1 MEIGDDFLPELDF
14 DFDEQD
20 DTKPVIT
27 NNQDESEEEIEEEE
41 IEDDNL
47 EDDSEDEPSDNID
60 SDENAVAAYNYYK
73 DNNFITIDHE
83 FDGTFDSLKEALDKQ
98 AQVALVS
105 AIDNFPSF
113 LKPIIEYA
121 TLKDDITPDEVAD
134 FLMQYQPPAFTE
146 DDLRNDTDLAENYLT
161 NSLKQEGLEPDEIE
175 DRLDYLKDRGQLA
188 KEAIR
193 QFKKDESTRE
203 LEMNAQIEQLKQQEQ
218 IEEQQQQ
225 AFVQNFGQVLNDTNW
240 RNDHKQVIAHEFT
253 SGNFKTRMEHIFEN
267 PKALVKLVDF
277 LANYD
282 GEDINLD
289 KYKKS
294 AFSPSV
300 KGVKDTVEK
309 YWSSSSLANNKS
321 ARGGNPKV
329 DLSELELI

>member
-14 DFDEQD
+14 DFEEQED
-20 DTKPVIT
+20 DTVIDDKPI
-27 NNQDESEEEIEEEE
+27 NDEIPEED
-41 IEDDNL
+41 EDANPD
-47 EDDSEDEPSDNID
+47 DDSEDELSDNVD
-60 SDENAVAAYNYYK
+60 TDDNAVAAFNYYK
-73 DNNFITIDHE
+73 DNNFLTIDHE

-98 AQVALVS
+98 AQVSLVG
-105 AIDNFPSF
+105 AIQNFPSF
-113 LKPIIEYA
+113 LQPIIEYA
-121 TLKDDITPDEVAD
+121 TLKDDITPEEVAN
-134 FLMQYQPPAFTE
+134 FLMQYQPPSFTE
-146 DDLRNDTDLAENYLT
+146 QDLQNDNDLAENYLT
-161 NSLKQEGLEPDEIE
+161 NSLKAEGLEDDEIE
-175 DRLDYLKDRGQLA
+175 DRIDYLKDRNQLA
-188 KEAIR
+188 KESIR
-193 QFKKDESTRE
+193 QFRKDEQVRE
-203 LEMNAQIEQLKQQEQ
+203 QEMNSQLEYVRQQEQ
-218 IEEQQQQ
+218 VEQQQQ
-225 AFVQNFGQVLNDTNW
+225 EVFVQNFGQVLNDTNW
-240 RNDHKQVIAHEFT
+240 RTDHKQVIAHEFT
-253 SGNFKTRMEHIFEN
+253 SGNFKTRMEHVFEN

>member
-14 DFDEQD
+14 DFEEQED
-20 DTKPVIT
+20 DTVIDDKVV
-27 NNQDESEEEIEEEE
+27 NDEIPEEEE
-41 IEDDNL
+41 DANPD
-47 EDDSEDEPSDNID
+47 DDSEDELSDNVD
-60 SDENAVAAYNYYK
+60 TDDNAVAAFNYYK
-73 DNNFITIDHE
+73 DNNFLTIDHE
-83 FDGTFDSLKEALDKQ
+83 FNGTFDSLKEALDKQ
-98 AQVALVS
+98 AQVSLVG
-105 AIDNFPSF
+105 AIQNFPSF
-113 LKPIIEYA
+113 LQPIIEYA
-121 TLKDDITPDEVAD
+121 TLKDDITPEEVAN
-134 FLMQYQPPAFTE
+134 FLMQYQPPSFTE
-146 DDLRNDTDLAENYLT
+146 QDLQNDNDLAENYLT
-161 NSLKQEGLEPDEIE
+161 NSLKAEGLDDDEIE
-175 DRLDYLKDRGQLA
+175 DRIDYLKDRNQLA
-188 KEAIR
+188 KESIR
-193 QFKKDESTRE
+193 QFRKDEQVRE
-203 LEMNAQIEQLKQQEQ
+203 QEMNSQLEYVRQQEQ
-218 IEEQQQQ
+218 VEQQQQ
-225 AFVQNFGQVLNDTNW
+225 EVFVQNFGQVLNDTNW
-240 RNDHKQVIAHEFT
+240 RTDHKQVIAHEFT
-253 SGNFKTRMEHIFEN
+253 SGNFKTRMEHVFEN

>member
-14 DFDEQD
+14 DFIEQEEDEVVD
-20 DTKPVIT
+20 DKPI
-27 NNQDESEEEIEEEE
+27 NDEIPEEEE
-41 IEDDNL
+41 DANPD
-47 EDDSEDEPSDNID
+47 DDSEDELSDNVD
-60 SDENAVAAYNYYK
+60 TDDNAVAAFNYYK
-73 DNNFITIDHE
+73 DNNFLTIDHE

-98 AQVALVS
+98 AQVSLVN
-105 AIDNFPSF
+105 AIQNFPSF
-113 LKPIIEYA
+113 LQPIIEYA
-121 TLKDDITPDEVAD
+121 TLKDDITPEEVAN
-134 FLMQYQPPAFTE
+134 FLMQYQPPSFTE
-146 DDLRNDTDLAENYLT
+146 QDLQNDNDLAENYLT
-161 NSLKQEGLEPDEIE
+161 NSLKAEGLEDDEIE
-175 DRLDYLKDRGQLA
+175 DRIDYLKDRNQLA
-188 KEAIR
+188 KESIR
-193 QFKKDESTRE
+193 QFKKDEQVRQQ
-203 LEMNAQIEQLKQQEQ
+203 EMNSQLEQVRQQEQ
-218 IEEQQQQ
+218 VEQQQQ
-225 AFVQNFGQVLNDTNW
+225 EVFVQNFGQVLNDTNW
-240 RNDHKQVIAHEFT
+240 RTDHKQVIAHEFT
-253 SGNFKTRMEHIFEN
+253 SGNFKTRMEHVFEN

>member
-14 DFDEQD
+14 DFEEQEDEVID
-20 DTKPVIT
+20 DKVVNDDIP
-27 NNQDESEEEIEEEE
+27 EE
-41 IEDDNL
+41 EDDNL
-47 EDDSEDEPSDNID
+47 DDDSEDESSDNVD
-60 SDENAVAAYNYYK
+60 TDKNAVAAFNYYK

-98 AQVALVS
+98 AQVSLVS
-105 AIDNFPSF
+105 AIQNFPPF
-113 LKPIIEYA
+113 LQPIIEYA
-121 TLKDDITPDEVAD
+121 TLKDDVTPEEVAN
-134 FLMQYQPPAFTE
+134 FLMQYQPPSFTE
-146 DDLRNDTDLAENYLT
+146 QDLQNDNDLAENYLT
-161 NSLKQEGLEPDEIE
+161 NSLKAEGLDDEEIE
-175 DRLDYLKDRGQLA
+175 DRIDYLKDRNQLA
-188 KEAIR
+188 KESIR
-193 QFKKDESTRE
+193 QFRKDEQVRQQ
-203 LEMNAQIEQLKQQEQ
+203 EMNSQLEYIRQQEQ
-218 IEEQQQQ
+218 IEQQQQ
-225 AFVQNFGQVLNDTNW
+225 EVFVQNFGQVLNSTNW
-240 RNDHKQVIAHEFT
+240 RDDHKQVIAHEFT
-253 SGNFKTRMEHIFEN
+253 SGNFKTRMEHVFEN

-289 KYKKS
+289 RYKKS

-321 ARGGNPKV
+321 SRGGNPKV

>member
-14 DFDEQD
+14 DFIEQ
-20 DTKPVIT
+20 
-27 NNQDESEEEIEEEE
+27 EEEDEVVDDKVVNDEIPEE
-41 IEDDNL
+41 EDDNL
-47 EDDSEDEPSDNID
+47 DDDSEDESSDNVD
-60 SDENAVAAYNYYK
+60 TDDNAVAAFNYYK
-73 DNNFITIDHE
+73 DNNFLTIDHE

-98 AQVALVS
+98 AQVSLVS
-105 AIDNFPSF
+105 AIQNFPPF
-113 LKPIIEYA
+113 LQPIIEYA
-121 TLKDDITPDEVAD
+121 TLKDDVTPEEVAN
-134 FLMQYQPPAFTE
+134 FLMQYQPPSFTE
-146 DDLRNDTDLAENYLT
+146 QDLQNDNDLAENYLT
-161 NSLKQEGLEPDEIE
+161 NSLKAEGLDDEEIE
-175 DRLDYLKDRGQLA
+175 DRIDYLKDRNQLA
-188 KEAIR
+188 KESIR
-193 QFKKDESTRE
+193 QFRKDEQVRQQ
-203 LEMNAQIEQLKQQEQ
+203 EMNGQLEQVRQQEQ
-218 IEEQQQQ
+218 VEQQQQ
-225 AFVQNFGQVLNDTNW
+225 EVFVQNFGQVLNSTNW
-240 RNDHKQVIAHEFT
+240 RDDHKQVIAHEFT
-253 SGNFKTRMEHIFEN
+253 SGNFKTRMEHLFEN

-321 ARGGNPKV
+321 SKGGNPKV

>member
-14 DFDEQD
+14 DFEEQED
-20 DTKPVIT
+20 DTVIDDKVV
-27 NNQDESEEEIEEEE
+27 NDEIPEE
-41 IEDDNL
+41 EDDNL
-47 EDDSEDEPSDNID
+47 EDDSEDELSDNVD
-60 SDENAVAAYNYYK
+60 TDDNAVAAFNYYK

-98 AQVALVS
+98 AQVSLVS
-105 AIDNFPSF
+105 AIQNFPPF
-113 LKPIIEYA
+113 LQPIIEYA
-121 TLKDDITPDEVAD
+121 TLKDDVTPEEVAN
-134 FLMQYQPPAFTE
+134 FLMQYQPPSFTE
-146 DDLRNDTDLAENYLT
+146 QDLQNDNDLAENYLT
-161 NSLKQEGLEPDEIE
+161 NSLKAEGLDDEEIE
-175 DRLDYLKDRGQLA
+175 DRIDYLKDRNQLA
-188 KEAIR
+188 KESIR
-193 QFKKDESTRE
+193 QFKKDEQTRQQ
-203 LEMNAQIEQLKQQEQ
+203 EMNSQLEQVRQQEQ
-218 IEEQQQQ
+218 IELQQQE

-253 SGNFKTRMEHIFEN
+253 SGNFKTRMEHVFEN

-309 YWSSSSLANNKS
+309 YWSSSSLANSKS
-321 ARGGNPKV
+321 SRGGNPKV

>member
-14 DFDEQD
+14 DFEEQEDKVIDDKVVNDEI
-20 DTKPVIT
+20 P
-27 NNQDESEEEIEEEE
+27 EE
-41 IEDDNL
+41 EDDNL
-47 EDDSEDEPSDNID
+47 EDDSEDEPLDNVD
-60 SDENAVAAYNYYK
+60 TDDNAVAAFNYYK

-98 AQVALVS
+98 AQVSLVG
-105 AIDNFPSF
+105 AIQNFPSF
-113 LKPIIEYA
+113 LQPIIEYA
-121 TLKDDITPDEVAD
+121 TLKDDITPEEVAN
-134 FLMQYQPPAFTE
+134 FLMQYQPPSFTE
-146 DDLRNDTDLAENYLT
+146 QDLQNDNDLAENYLT
-161 NSLKQEGLEPDEIE
+161 NSLKAEGLDDDEIE
-175 DRLDYLKDRGQLA
+175 DRIDYLKDRNQLA
-188 KEAIR
+188 KESIR
-193 QFKKDESTRE
+193 QFRKDEQVRE
-203 LEMNAQIEQLKQQEQ
+203 QEMNSQLEYVRQQEQ
-218 IEEQQQQ
+218 VEQQQQ
-225 AFVQNFGQVLNDTNW
+225 EVFVQNFGQVLNDTNW
-240 RNDHKQVIAHEFT
+240 RTDHKQVIAHEFT
-253 SGNFKTRMEHIFEN
+253 SGNFKTRMEHVFEN

-309 YWSSSSLANNKS
+309 YWSSSSLANSKS
-321 ARGGNPKV
+321 SRGGNPKV

>member
-14 DFDEQD
+14 DFEEQ
-20 DTKPVIT
+20 
-27 NNQDESEEEIEEEE
+27 EEEKDEVVDDKVVNDEIPEE
-41 IEDDNL
+41 EDDNL
-47 EDDSEDEPSDNID
+47 DDDSEDESSDNVD
-60 SDENAVAAYNYYK
+60 TDDNAVAAFNYYK
-73 DNNFITIDHE
+73 DNNFLTIDHE

-98 AQVALVS
+98 AQVSLVS
-105 AIDNFPSF
+105 AIQNFPPF
-113 LKPIIEYA
+113 LQPIIEYA
-121 TLKDDITPDEVAD
+121 TLKDDVTPEEVAN
-134 FLMQYQPPAFTE
+134 FLMQYQPPSFTE
-146 DDLRNDTDLAENYLT
+146 QDLQNDNDLAENYLT
-161 NSLKQEGLEPDEIE
+161 NSLKAEGLDDEEIE
-175 DRLDYLKDRGQLA
+175 DRIDYLKDRNQLA
-188 KEAIR
+188 KESIR
-193 QFKKDESTRE
+193 QFRKDEQVRQQE
-203 LEMNAQIEQLKQQEQ
+203 MDGQLEYIRQQEQ
-218 IEEQQQQ
+218 VEQQQQ
-225 AFVQNFGQVLNDTNW
+225 EVFVQNFGQVLNNTNW
-240 RNDHKQVIAHEFT
+240 RDDHKQVIAHEFT
-253 SGNFKTRMEHIFEN
+253 SGNFKTRMEHLFEN

-321 ARGGNPKV
+321 SKGGNPKV

>member
-14 DFDEQD
+14 DFEEQED
-20 DTKPVIT
+20 DTVIDDKVV
-27 NNQDESEEEIEEEE
+27 NDEIPEEED
-41 IEDDNL
+41 EDASPD
-47 EDDSEDEPSDNID
+47 DDSEDELSDNVD
-60 SDENAVAAYNYYK
+60 TDDNAVAAFNYYK

-98 AQVALVS
+98 AQVSLVG
-105 AIDNFPSF
+105 AIQNFPSF
-113 LKPIIEYA
+113 LQPIIEYA
-121 TLKDDITPDEVAD
+121 TLKDDITPEEVAN
-134 FLMQYQPPAFTE
+134 FLMQYQPPSFTE
-146 DDLRNDTDLAENYLT
+146 QDLQNDNDLAENYLT
-161 NSLKQEGLEPDEIE
+161 NSLKAEGLDDDEIE
-175 DRLDYLKDRGQLA
+175 DRIDYLKDRNQLA
-188 KEAIR
+188 KESIR
-193 QFKKDESTRE
+193 QFRKDEQVRE
-203 LEMNAQIEQLKQQEQ
+203 QEMNSQLEYVRQQEQ
-218 IEEQQQQ
+218 VEQQQQ
-225 AFVQNFGQVLNDTNW
+225 EVFVQNFGQVLNDTNW

-253 SGNFKTRMEHIFEN
+253 SGNFKTRMEHVFEN

-289 KYKKS
+289 RYKKS

>member
-14 DFDEQD
+14 DFIEQ
-20 DTKPVIT
+20 
-27 NNQDESEEEIEEEE
+27 EEEDEVVDDKVVNDDIPEED
-41 IEDDNL
+41 EDASPD
-47 EDDSEDEPSDNID
+47 DDSEDELSDNVD
-60 SDENAVAAYNYYK
+60 TDDNAVAAFNYYK
-73 DNNFITIDHE
+73 DNNFLTIDHE

-98 AQVALVS
+98 AQVSLVS
-105 AIDNFPSF
+105 AIQNFPPF
-113 LKPIIEYA
+113 LQPIIEYA
-121 TLKDDITPDEVAD
+121 TLKDDVTPEEVAN
-134 FLMQYQPPAFTE
+134 FLMQYQPPSFTE
-146 DDLRNDTDLAENYLT
+146 QDLQNDNDLAENYLT
-161 NSLKQEGLEPDEIE
+161 NSLKAEGLDDEEIE
-175 DRLDYLKDRGQLA
+175 DRIDYLKDRNQLA
-188 KEAIR
+188 KESIR
-193 QFKKDESTRE
+193 QFRKDEQARQQ
-203 LEMNAQIEQLKQQEQ
+203 EMNGQLEYIRQQEQ
-218 IEEQQQQ
+218 VEQQQQ
-225 AFVQNFGQVLNDTNW
+225 EVFVQNFGQVLNSTNW
-240 RNDHKQVIAHEFT
+240 RDDHKQVIAHEFT
-253 SGNFKTRMEHIFEN
+253 SGNFKTRMEHLFEN

-321 ARGGNPKV
+321 SKGGNPKV

>member
-14 DFDEQD
+14 DFEEQED
-20 DTKPVIT
+20 DTVIDDKPI
-27 NNQDESEEEIEEEE
+27 NDEIPEEEE
-41 IEDDNL
+41 DANPD
-47 EDDSEDEPSDNID
+47 DDSEDELSDNVD
-60 SDENAVAAYNYYK
+60 TDDNAVAAFNYYK
-73 DNNFITIDHE
+73 DNNFLTIDHE

-98 AQVALVS
+98 AQVSLVG
-105 AIDNFPSF
+105 AIQNFPSF
-113 LKPIIEYA
+113 LQPIIEYA
-121 TLKDDITPDEVAD
+121 TLKDDITPEEVAN
-134 FLMQYQPPAFTE
+134 FLMQYQPPSFTE
-146 DDLRNDTDLAENYLT
+146 QDLQNDNDLAENYLT
-161 NSLKQEGLEPDEIE
+161 NSLKAEGLDDDEIE
-175 DRLDYLKDRGQLA
+175 DRIDYLKDRNQLA
-188 KEAIR
+188 KESIR
-193 QFKKDESTRE
+193 QFRKDEQVRE
-203 LEMNAQIEQLKQQEQ
+203 QEMNSQLEQVRQQEQ
-218 IEEQQQQ
+218 VEQQQQ
-225 AFVQNFGQVLNDTNW
+225 EIFVQNFGQVLNDTNW
-240 RNDHKQVIAHEFT
+240 RTDHKQVIAHEFT
-253 SGNFKTRMEHIFEN
+253 SGNFKTRMEHVFEN

>member
-14 DFDEQD
+14 DFIEQ
-20 DTKPVIT
+20 
-27 NNQDESEEEIEEEE
+27 EEEDDKVVDDKVVNDDIPEED
-41 IEDDNL
+41 EDDSPD
-47 EDDSEDEPSDNID
+47 DDSEDESSDNVD
-60 SDENAVAAYNYYK
+60 TDDNAVAAFNYYK
-73 DNNFITIDHE
+73 DNNFLTIDHE

-98 AQVALVS
+98 AQVSLVS
-105 AIDNFPSF
+105 AIQNFPPF
-113 LKPIIEYA
+113 LQPIIEYA
-121 TLKDDITPDEVAD
+121 TLKDDVTPEEVAN
-134 FLMQYQPPAFTE
+134 FLMQYQPPSFTE
-146 DDLRNDTDLAENYLT
+146 QDLQNDNDLAENYLT
-161 NSLKQEGLEPDEIE
+161 NSLKAEGLDDEEIE
-175 DRLDYLKDRGQLA
+175 DRIDYLKDRNQLA
-188 KEAIR
+188 KESIR
-193 QFKKDESTRE
+193 QFRKDEQVRQQ
-203 LEMNAQIEQLKQQEQ
+203 EMNGQLEQVRQQEQ
-218 IEEQQQQ
+218 VEQQQQ
-225 AFVQNFGQVLNDTNW
+225 EVFVQNFGQVLNNTNW
-240 RNDHKQVIAHEFT
+240 RDDHKQVIAHEFT
-253 SGNFKTRMEHIFEN
+253 SGNFKTRMEHLFEN

-321 ARGGNPKV
+321 SKGGNPKV

>member
-14 DFDEQD
+14 DFIEQEEDEVVD
-20 DTKPVIT
+20 DKPI
-27 NNQDESEEEIEEEE
+27 NDEIPEEEE
-41 IEDDNL
+41 DANPD
-47 EDDSEDEPSDNID
+47 DDSEDELSDNVD
-60 SDENAVAAYNYYK
+60 TDDNAVAAFNYYK

-98 AQVALVS
+98 AQVSLVS
-105 AIDNFPSF
+105 AIQNFPSF
-113 LKPIIEYA
+113 LQPIIEYA
-121 TLKDDITPDEVAD
+121 TLKDDITPEEVAN
-134 FLMQYQPPAFTE
+134 FLMQYQPPSFTE
-146 DDLRNDTDLAENYLT
+146 QDLQNDNDLAENYLT
-161 NSLKQEGLEPDEIE
+161 NSLKAEGLEDDEIE
-175 DRLDYLKDRGQLA
+175 DRIDYLKDRNQLA
-188 KEAIR
+188 KESIR
-193 QFKKDESTRE
+193 QFRKDEQVRQQ
-203 LEMNAQIEQLKQQEQ
+203 EMNSQLEQVRQQEQ
-218 IEEQQQQ
+218 VEQQQQ
-225 AFVQNFGQVLNDTNW
+225 EVFVQNFGQVLNDTNW

-253 SGNFKTRMEHIFEN
+253 SGNFKTRMEHVFEN

-309 YWSSSSLANNKS
+309 YWSSSSLANSKS
-321 ARGGNPKV
+321 SRGGNPKV

>member
-14 DFDEQD
+14 DFIEQEDEVVD
-20 DTKPVIT
+20 KPI
-27 NNQDESEEEIEEEE
+27 NDEIPEE
-41 IEDDNL
+41 EDDNL
-47 EDDSEDEPSDNID
+47 EDDSEDEPLDNVD
-60 SDENAVAAYNYYK
+60 TDDNAVAAFNYYK
-73 DNNFITIDHE
+73 DNNFLTIDHE

-98 AQVALVS
+98 AQVSLVS
-105 AIDNFPSF
+105 AIQNFPSF
-113 LKPIIEYA
+113 LQPIIEYA
-121 TLKDDITPDEVAD
+121 TLKDDITPEEVAN
-134 FLMQYQPPAFTE
+134 FLMQYQPPSFTE
-146 DDLRNDTDLAENYLT
+146 QDLQNDNDLAENYLT
-161 NSLKQEGLEPDEIE
+161 NSLKAEGLEDDEIE
-175 DRLDYLKDRGQLA
+175 DRIDYLKDRNQLA
-188 KEAIR
+188 KESIR
-193 QFKKDESTRE
+193 QFRKDEQVRE
-203 LEMNAQIEQLKQQEQ
+203 QEMNSQLEYVRQQEQ
-218 IEEQQQQ
+218 VEQQQQ
-225 AFVQNFGQVLNDTNW
+225 EVFVQNFGQVLNDTNW

-253 SGNFKTRMEHIFEN
+253 SGNFKTRMEHVFEN

>member
-14 DFDEQD
+14 DFEEQED
-20 DTKPVIT
+20 DTVIDDKVV
-27 NNQDESEEEIEEEE
+27 NDEIPEE
-41 IEDDNL
+41 EDDNL
-47 EDDSEDEPSDNID
+47 EDDSEDELSDNVD
-60 SDENAVAAYNYYK
+60 TDDNAVAAFNYYK

-98 AQVALVS
+98 AQVSLVG
-105 AIDNFPSF
+105 AIQNFPSF
-113 LKPIIEYA
+113 LQPIIEYA
-121 TLKDDITPDEVAD
+121 TLKDDITPEEVAN
-134 FLMQYQPPAFTE
+134 FLMQYQPPSFTE
-146 DDLRNDTDLAENYLT
+146 QDLQNDNDLAENYLT
-161 NSLKQEGLEPDEIE
+161 NSLKAEGLDDEEIE
-175 DRLDYLKDRGQLA
+175 DRIDYLKDRNQLA
-188 KEAIR
+188 KESIR
-193 QFKKDESTRE
+193 QFRKDEQVRE
-203 LEMNAQIEQLKQQEQ
+203 QEMNSQLEQVRQQEQ
-218 IEEQQQQ
+218 IEQQQQ
-225 AFVQNFGQVLNDTNW
+225 EVFVQNFGQVLNDTNW

-253 SGNFKTRMEHIFEN
+253 SGNFKTRMEHVFEN

-289 KYKKS
+289 RYKKS

-309 YWSSSSLANNKS
+309 YWSSSSLANSKS
-321 ARGGNPKV
+321 SRGGNPKV

>member
-14 DFDEQD
+14 DFEEQED
-20 DTKPVIT
+20 DTVIDDKVV
-27 NNQDESEEEIEEEE
+27 NDEIPEEEE
-41 IEDDNL
+41 DANPD
-47 EDDSEDEPSDNID
+47 DDSEDELSDNVD
-60 SDENAVAAYNYYK
+60 TDDNAVAAFNYYK
-73 DNNFITIDHE
+73 DNNFLTIDHE

-98 AQVALVS
+98 AQVSLVG
-105 AIDNFPSF
+105 AIQNFPSF
-113 LKPIIEYA
+113 LQPIIEYA
-121 TLKDDITPDEVAD
+121 TLKDDITPEEVAN
-134 FLMQYQPPAFTE
+134 FLMQYQPPSFTE
-146 DDLRNDTDLAENYLT
+146 QDLQNDNDLAENYLT
-161 NSLKQEGLEPDEIE
+161 NSLKAEGLDDDEIE
-175 DRLDYLKDRGQLA
+175 DRIDYLKDRNQLA
-188 KEAIR
+188 KESIR
-193 QFKKDESTRE
+193 QFRKDEQTRQQ
-203 LEMNAQIEQLKQQEQ
+203 EMNSQLEQVRQQEQ
-218 IEEQQQQ
+218 IELQQQEV
-225 AFVQNFGQVLNDTNW
+225 FVQNFGQVLNDTNW

-253 SGNFKTRMEHIFEN
+253 SGNFKTRMEHVFEN

>member
-14 DFDEQD
+14 DFEEQED
-20 DTKPVIT
+20 DTVIDDKVV
-27 NNQDESEEEIEEEE
+27 NDEIPED
-41 IEDDNL
+41 EDDIPD
-47 EDDSEDEPSDNID
+47 DDSEDELSDNVD
-60 SDENAVAAYNYYK
+60 TDDNAVAAFNYYK

-98 AQVALVS
+98 AQVSLVG
-105 AIDNFPSF
+105 AIQNFPSF
-113 LKPIIEYA
+113 LQPIIEYA
-121 TLKDDITPDEVAD
+121 TLKDDITPEEVAN
-134 FLMQYQPPAFTE
+134 FLMQYQPPSFTE
-146 DDLRNDTDLAENYLT
+146 QDLQNDNDLAENYLT
-161 NSLKQEGLEPDEIE
+161 NSLKAEGLDDDEIE
-175 DRLDYLKDRGQLA
+175 DRIDYLKDRNQLA
-188 KEAIR
+188 KESIR
-193 QFKKDESTRE
+193 QFRKDEQVRE
-203 LEMNAQIEQLKQQEQ
+203 QEMNSQLEYVRQQEQ
-218 IEEQQQQ
+218 VEQQQQ
-225 AFVQNFGQVLNDTNW
+225 EVFVQNFGQVLNDTNW

-253 SGNFKTRMEHIFEN
+253 SGNFKTRMEHVFEN

-289 KYKKS
+289 RYKKS

-309 YWSSSSLANNKS
+309 YWSSSSLANSKS
-321 ARGGNPKV
+321 SRGGNPKV

>member
-14 DFDEQD
+14 DFIEQD
-20 DTKPVIT
+20 
-27 NNQDESEEEIEEEE
+27 EEEE
-41 IEDDNL
+41 IVDNKPVNDEIPEEDEDASPD
-47 EDDSEDEPSDNID
+47 DDSEDELSDNVD
-60 SDENAVAAYNYYK
+60 TDDNAVAAFNYYK
-73 DNNFITIDHE
+73 DNNFLTIDHE

-98 AQVALVS
+98 AQVSLVS
-105 AIDNFPSF
+105 AIQNFPPF
-113 LKPIIEYA
+113 LQPIIEYA
-121 TLKDDITPDEVAD
+121 TLKDDVTPEEVAN
-134 FLMQYQPPAFTE
+134 FLMQYQPPSFTE
-146 DDLRNDTDLAENYLT
+146 QDLQNDNDLAENYLT
-161 NSLKQEGLEPDEIE
+161 NSLKAEGLDDEEIE
-175 DRLDYLKDRGQLA
+175 DRIDYLKDRNQLA
-188 KEAIR
+188 KESIR
-193 QFKKDESTRE
+193 QFRKDEQVRQQ
-203 LEMNAQIEQLKQQEQ
+203 EMNGQLEQVRQQEQ
-218 IEEQQQQ
+218 VEQQQQ
-225 AFVQNFGQVLNDTNW
+225 EVFVQNFGQVLNNTNW
-240 RNDHKQVIAHEFT
+240 RDDHKQVIAHEFT
-253 SGNFKTRMEHIFEN
+253 SGNFKTRMEHLFEN

-321 ARGGNPKV
+321 SKGGNPKV

>member
-14 DFDEQD
+14 DFEEQED
-20 DTKPVIT
+20 DTVIDDKVV
-27 NNQDESEEEIEEEE
+27 NDEIPEED
-41 IEDDNL
+41 EDANPD
-47 EDDSEDEPSDNID
+47 DDSEDELSDNVD
-60 SDENAVAAYNYYK
+60 TDDNAVAAFNYYK
-73 DNNFITIDHE
+73 DNNFLTIDHE

-98 AQVALVS
+98 AQVSLVG
-105 AIDNFPSF
+105 AIQNFPSF
-113 LKPIIEYA
+113 LQPIIEYA
-121 TLKDDITPDEVAD
+121 TLKDDITPEEVAN
-134 FLMQYQPPAFTE
+134 FLMQYQPPSFTE
-146 DDLRNDTDLAENYLT
+146 QDLQNDNDLAENYLT
-161 NSLKQEGLEPDEIE
+161 NSLKAEGLEDDEIE
-175 DRLDYLKDRGQLA
+175 DRIDYLKDRNQLA
-188 KEAIR
+188 KESIR
-193 QFKKDESTRE
+193 QFRKDEQVRE
-203 LEMNAQIEQLKQQEQ
+203 QEMNSQLEQVRQQEQ
-218 IEEQQQQ
+218 VEQQQQ
-225 AFVQNFGQVLNDTNW
+225 EVFVQNFGQVLNDTNW
-240 RNDHKQVIAHEFT
+240 RTDHKQVIAHEFT
-253 SGNFKTRMEHIFEN
+253 SGNFKTRMEHVFEN

>member
-14 DFDEQD
+14 EFIEQ
-20 DTKPVIT
+20 
-27 NNQDESEEEIEEEE
+27 EEEDDKIIDDKVVNDEIPEE
-41 IEDDNL
+41 EDDNL
-47 EDDSEDEPSDNID
+47 DDDSEDESSDNVD
-60 SDENAVAAYNYYK
+60 TDDNAVAAFNYYK
-73 DNNFITIDHE
+73 DNNFLTIDHE

-98 AQVALVS
+98 AQVSLVS
-105 AIDNFPSF
+105 AIQNFPPF
-113 LKPIIEYA
+113 LQPIIEYA
-121 TLKDDITPDEVAD
+121 TLKDDVTPEEVAN
-134 FLMQYQPPAFTE
+134 FLMQYQPPSFTE
-146 DDLRNDTDLAENYLT
+146 QDLQNDNDLAENYLT
-161 NSLKQEGLEPDEIE
+161 NSLKAEGLDDEEIE
-175 DRLDYLKDRGQLA
+175 DRIDYLKDRNQLA
-188 KEAIR
+188 KESIR
-193 QFKKDESTRE
+193 QFRKDEQVRQQ
-203 LEMNAQIEQLKQQEQ
+203 EMNGQLEQVRQQEQ
-218 IEEQQQQ
+218 VEQQQQ
-225 AFVQNFGQVLNDTNW
+225 EVFVQNFGQVLNNTNW
-240 RNDHKQVIAHEFT
+240 RDDHKQVIAHEFT
-253 SGNFKTRMEHIFEN
+253 SGNFKTRMEHLFEN

-321 ARGGNPKV
+321 SKGGNPKV

>member
-14 DFDEQD
+14 DFEEQEDEVID
-20 DTKPVIT
+20 DKVV
-27 NNQDESEEEIEEEE
+27 NDEIPEE
-41 IEDDNL
+41 EDDNL
-47 EDDSEDEPSDNID
+47 DDDSEDELSDNVD
-60 SDENAVAAYNYYK
+60 TDENAVAAFNYYK

-98 AQVALVS
+98 AQVSLVS
-105 AIDNFPSF
+105 AIQNFPPF
-113 LKPIIEYA
+113 LQPIIEYA
-121 TLKDDITPDEVAD
+121 TLKDDVTPEEVAN
-134 FLMQYQPPAFTE
+134 FLMQYQPPSFTE
-146 DDLRNDTDLAENYLT
+146 QDLQNDNDLAENYLT
-161 NSLKQEGLEPDEIE
+161 NSLKAEGLDDEEIE
-175 DRLDYLKDRGQLA
+175 DRIDYLKDRNQLA
-188 KEAIR
+188 KESIR
-193 QFKKDESTRE
+193 QFRKDEQVRQQ
-203 LEMNAQIEQLKQQEQ
+203 EMNSQLEYIRQQEQ
-218 IEEQQQQ
+218 VEQQQQ
-225 AFVQNFGQVLNDTNW
+225 EVFVQNFGQVLNSTNW
-240 RNDHKQVIAHEFT
+240 RDDHKQVIAHEFT
-253 SGNFKTRMEHIFEN
+253 SGNFKTRMEHVFEN

-289 KYKKS
+289 RYKKS

-321 ARGGNPKV
+321 SRGGNPKV

>member
-14 DFDEQD
+14 DFIEQ
-20 DTKPVIT
+20 
-27 NNQDESEEEIEEEE
+27 EEEE
-41 IEDDNL
+41 DKVVDDKVVNDEIPEEEDDNL
-47 EDDSEDEPSDNID
+47 DDDSEDESSDNVD
-60 SDENAVAAYNYYK
+60 TDDNAVAAFNYYK
-73 DNNFITIDHE
+73 DNNFLTIDHE

-98 AQVALVS
+98 AQVSLVG
-105 AIDNFPSF
+105 AIQNFPPF
-113 LKPIIEYA
+113 LQPIIEYA
-121 TLKDDITPDEVAD
+121 TLKDDVTPEEVAN
-134 FLMQYQPPAFTE
+134 FLMQYQPPSFTE
-146 DDLRNDTDLAENYLT
+146 QDLQNDNDLAENYLT
-161 NSLKQEGLEPDEIE
+161 NSLKAEGLDDEEIE
-175 DRLDYLKDRGQLA
+175 DRIDYLKDRNQLA
-188 KEAIR
+188 KESIR
-193 QFKKDESTRE
+193 QFRKDEQVRQQE
-203 LEMNAQIEQLKQQEQ
+203 MDGQLEQIRQQEQ
-218 IEEQQQQ
+218 VEQQQQ
-225 AFVQNFGQVLNDTNW
+225 EVFVQNFGQVLNNTNW
-240 RNDHKQVIAHEFT
+240 RDDHKQVIAHEFT
-253 SGNFKTRMEHIFEN
+253 SGNFKTRMEHLFEN

-321 ARGGNPKV
+321 SKGGNPKV

>member
-14 DFDEQD
+14 DFEEQED
-20 DTKPVIT
+20 DTVIDDKVV
-27 NNQDESEEEIEEEE
+27 NDEIPEED
-41 IEDDNL
+41 EDASPD
-47 EDDSEDEPSDNID
+47 DDSEDEPSDNVD
-60 SDENAVAAYNYYK
+60 TDDNAVAAFNYYK

-98 AQVALVS
+98 AQVSLVG
-105 AIDNFPSF
+105 AIQNFPSF
-113 LKPIIEYA
+113 LQPIIEYA
-121 TLKDDITPDEVAD
+121 TLKDDITPEEVAN
-134 FLMQYQPPAFTE
+134 FLMQYQPPSFTE
-146 DDLRNDTDLAENYLT
+146 QDLQNDNDLAENYLT
-161 NSLKQEGLEPDEIE
+161 NSLKAEGLEDDEIE
-175 DRLDYLKDRGQLA
+175 DRIDYLKDRNQLA
-188 KEAIR
+188 KESIR
-193 QFKKDESTRE
+193 QFRKDEQVRE
-203 LEMNAQIEQLKQQEQ
+203 QEMNSQLEQVRQQEQ
-218 IEEQQQQ
+218 VEQQQQ
-225 AFVQNFGQVLNDTNW
+225 EVFVQNFGQVLNDTNW
-240 RNDHKQVIAHEFT
+240 RTDHKQVIAHEFT
-253 SGNFKTRMEHIFEN
+253 SGNFKTRMEHVFEN

-309 YWSSSSLANNKS
+309 YWSSSSLANSKS
-321 ARGGNPKV
+321 SRGGNPKV

>member
-14 DFDEQD
+14 DFIEQ
-20 DTKPVIT
+20 
-27 NNQDESEEEIEEEE
+27 EEEE
-41 IEDDNL
+41 DKVVDDKVVNDEIPEEEDDNL
-47 EDDSEDEPSDNID
+47 DDDSEDESSDNVD
-60 SDENAVAAYNYYK
+60 TDDNAVAAFNYYK
-73 DNNFITIDHE
+73 DNNFLTIDHE

-98 AQVALVS
+98 AQVSLVS
-105 AIDNFPSF
+105 AIQNFPPF
-113 LKPIIEYA
+113 LQPIIEYA
-121 TLKDDITPDEVAD
+121 TLKDDVTPEEVAN
-134 FLMQYQPPAFTE
+134 FLMQYQPPSFTE
-146 DDLRNDTDLAENYLT
+146 QDLQNDNDLAENYLT
-161 NSLKQEGLEPDEIE
+161 NSLKAEGLDNEEIE
-175 DRLDYLKDRGQLA
+175 DRIDYLKDRNQLA
-188 KEAIR
+188 KESIR
-193 QFKKDESTRE
+193 QFRKDEQVRE
-203 LEMNAQIEQLKQQEQ
+203 QEMNSQLEQVRQQEQ
-218 IEEQQQQ
+218 VEQQQQ
-225 AFVQNFGQVLNDTNW
+225 EVFVQNFGQVLNNTNW
-240 RNDHKQVIAHEFT
+240 RDDHKQVIAHEFT
-253 SGNFKTRMEHIFEN
+253 SGNFKTRMEHLFEN

-321 ARGGNPKV
+321 SKGGNPKV

>member
-14 DFDEQD
+14 DFEEQED
-20 DTKPVIT
+20 DTVIDDKVV
-27 NNQDESEEEIEEEE
+27 NDEIPEE
-41 IEDDNL
+41 EDDNL
-47 EDDSEDEPSDNID
+47 EDDSEDEPLDNVD
-60 SDENAVAAYNYYK
+60 TDDNAVAAFNYYK

-98 AQVALVS
+98 AQVSLVG
-105 AIDNFPSF
+105 AIQNFPSF
-113 LKPIIEYA
+113 LQPIIEYA
-121 TLKDDITPDEVAD
+121 TLKDDITPEEVAN
-134 FLMQYQPPAFTE
+134 FLMQYQPPSFTE
-146 DDLRNDTDLAENYLT
+146 QDLQNDNDLAENYLT
-161 NSLKQEGLEPDEIE
+161 NSLKAEGLDDEEIE
-175 DRLDYLKDRGQLA
+175 DRIDYLKDRNQLA
-188 KEAIR
+188 KESIR
-193 QFKKDESTRE
+193 QFRKDEQVRE
-203 LEMNAQIEQLKQQEQ
+203 QEMNSQLEYVRQQEQ
-218 IEEQQQQ
+218 VEQQQQ
-225 AFVQNFGQVLNDTNW
+225 EAFVQNFGQVLNDTNW

-253 SGNFKTRMEHIFEN
+253 SGNFKTRMEHVFEN

-289 KYKKS
+289 RYKKS

-309 YWSSSSLANNKS
+309 YWSSSSLANSKS
-321 ARGGNPKV
+321 SRGGNPKV

>member
-14 DFDEQD
+14 DFEEQ
-20 DTKPVIT
+20 
-27 NNQDESEEEIEEEE
+27 EEEKDEVVDDKVVNDEIPEED
-41 IEDDNL
+41 EDASPD
-47 EDDSEDEPSDNID
+47 DDSEDESSDNVD
-60 SDENAVAAYNYYK
+60 TDDNAVAAFNYYK
-73 DNNFITIDHE
+73 DNNFLTIDHE

-98 AQVALVS
+98 AQVSLVS
-105 AIDNFPSF
+105 AIQNFPPF
-113 LKPIIEYA
+113 LQPIIEYA
-121 TLKDDITPDEVAD
+121 TLKDDVTPEEVAN
-134 FLMQYQPPAFTE
+134 FLMQYQPPSFTE
-146 DDLRNDTDLAENYLT
+146 QDLQNDNDLAENYLT
-161 NSLKQEGLEPDEIE
+161 NSLKAEGLDDEEIE
-175 DRLDYLKDRGQLA
+175 DRIDYLKDRNQLA
-188 KEAIR
+188 KESIR
-193 QFKKDESTRE
+193 QFRKDEQVRQQ
-203 LEMNAQIEQLKQQEQ
+203 EMNGQLEQVRQQEQ
-218 IEEQQQQ
+218 VEQQQQ
-225 AFVQNFGQVLNDTNW
+225 EVFVQNFGQVLNNTNW
-240 RNDHKQVIAHEFT
+240 RDDHKQVIAHEFT
-253 SGNFKTRMEHIFEN
+253 SGNFKTRMEHLFEN

-321 ARGGNPKV
+321 SKGGNPKV

>member
-14 DFDEQD
+14 DFEEQED
-20 DTKPVIT
+20 DTVIDDKPI
-27 NNQDESEEEIEEEE
+27 NDEIPE
-41 IEDDNL
+41 EDDNL
-47 EDDSEDEPSDNID
+47 DDDSEDELSDNVD
-60 SDENAVAAYNYYK
+60 TDDNAVAAFNYYK
-73 DNNFITIDHE
+73 DNNFLTIDHE

-98 AQVALVS
+98 AQVSLVS
-105 AIDNFPSF
+105 AIQNFPSF
-113 LKPIIEYA
+113 LQPIIEYA
-121 TLKDDITPDEVAD
+121 TLKDDITPEEVAN
-134 FLMQYQPPAFTE
+134 FLMQYQPPSFTE
-146 DDLRNDTDLAENYLT
+146 QDLQNDNDLAENYLT
-161 NSLKQEGLEPDEIE
+161 NSLKAEGLEDDEIE
-175 DRLDYLKDRGQLA
+175 DRIDYLKDRNQLA
-188 KEAIR
+188 KESIR
-193 QFKKDESTRE
+193 QFRKDEQVRQQ
-203 LEMNAQIEQLKQQEQ
+203 EMNSQLEYVRQQEQ
-218 IEEQQQQ
+218 VEQQQQ
-225 AFVQNFGQVLNDTNW
+225 EVFVQNFGQVLNDTNW

-253 SGNFKTRMEHIFEN
+253 SGNFKTRMEHVFEN

-309 YWSSSSLANNKS
+309 YWSSSSLANSKS
-321 ARGGNPKV
+321 SRGGNPKV

>member
-14 DFDEQD
+14 NFEEQED
-20 DTKPVIT
+20 DTVIDKPI
-27 NNQDESEEEIEEEE
+27 NNEIPEE
-41 IEDDNL
+41 EDDNL
-47 EDDSEDEPSDNID
+47 DDDSEDELSDNVD
-60 SDENAVAAYNYYK
+60 TDDNAVAAFNYYK
-73 DNNFITIDHE
+73 DNNFLTIDHE

-98 AQVALVS
+98 AQVSLVG
-105 AIDNFPSF
+105 AIQNFPSF
-113 LKPIIEYA
+113 LQPIIEYA
-121 TLKDDITPDEVAD
+121 TLKDDITPEEVAN
-134 FLMQYQPPAFTE
+134 FLMQYQPPSFTE
-146 DDLRNDTDLAENYLT
+146 QDLQNDNDLAENYLT
-161 NSLKQEGLEPDEIE
+161 NSLKAEGLEDDEIE
-175 DRLDYLKDRGQLA
+175 DRIDYLKDRNQLA
-188 KEAIR
+188 KESIR
-193 QFKKDESTRE
+193 QFRKDEQVRQQ
-203 LEMNAQIEQLKQQEQ
+203 EMNSQLEQVRQQEQ
-218 IEEQQQQ
+218 VEQQQQ
-225 AFVQNFGQVLNDTNW
+225 EVFVQNFGQVLNDTNW
-240 RNDHKQVIAHEFT
+240 RTDHKQVIAHEFT
-253 SGNFKTRMEHIFEN
+253 SGNFKTRMEHVFEN

-321 ARGGNPKV
+321 SRGGNPKV

>member
-14 DFDEQD
+14 DFIEQ
-20 DTKPVIT
+20 
-27 NNQDESEEEIEEEE
+27 EEEDEVVDDKVVNDEIPEEEE
-41 IEDDNL
+41 DASPD
-47 EDDSEDEPSDNID
+47 DDSEDESSDNVD
-60 SDENAVAAYNYYK
+60 TDDNAVAAFNYYK

-98 AQVALVS
+98 AQVSLVG
-105 AIDNFPSF
+105 AIQNFPSF
-113 LKPIIEYA
+113 LQPIIEYA
-121 TLKDDITPDEVAD
+121 TLKDDITPEEVAN
-134 FLMQYQPPAFTE
+134 FLMQYQPPSFTE
-146 DDLRNDTDLAENYLT
+146 QDLQNDNDLAENYLT
-161 NSLKQEGLEPDEIE
+161 NSLKAEGLEDDEIE
-175 DRLDYLKDRGQLA
+175 DRIDYLKDRNQLA
-188 KEAIR
+188 KESIR
-193 QFKKDESTRE
+193 QFRKDEQVRE
-203 LEMNAQIEQLKQQEQ
+203 QEMNSQLEYVRQQEQ
-218 IEEQQQQ
+218 VEQQQQ
-225 AFVQNFGQVLNDTNW
+225 EVFVQNFGQVLNDTNW
-240 RNDHKQVIAHEFT
+240 RTDHKQVIAHEFT
-253 SGNFKTRMEHIFEN
+253 SGNFKTRMEHVFEN

>member
-14 DFDEQD
+14 DFEEQED
-20 DTKPVIT
+20 DTVIDDKVV
-27 NNQDESEEEIEEEE
+27 NDEIPEE
-41 IEDDNL
+41 EDDNL
-47 EDDSEDEPSDNID
+47 DDDSEDEPLDNVD
-60 SDENAVAAYNYYK
+60 TDDNAVAAFNYYK

-98 AQVALVS
+98 AQVSLVG
-105 AIDNFPSF
+105 AIQNFPSF
-113 LKPIIEYA
+113 LQPIIEYA
-121 TLKDDITPDEVAD
+121 TLKDDITPEEVAN
-134 FLMQYQPPAFTE
+134 FLMQYQPPSFTE
-146 DDLRNDTDLAENYLT
+146 QDLQNDNDLAENYLT
-161 NSLKQEGLEPDEIE
+161 NSLKAEGLDDEEIE
-175 DRLDYLKDRGQLA
+175 DRIDYLKDRNQLA
-188 KEAIR
+188 KESIR
-193 QFKKDESTRE
+193 QFRKDEQVRQQ
-203 LEMNAQIEQLKQQEQ
+203 EMNGQLEQVRQQEQ
-218 IEEQQQQ
+218 VEQQQQ
-225 AFVQNFGQVLNDTNW
+225 EVFVQNFGQVLNDTNW
-240 RNDHKQVIAHEFT
+240 RTDHKQVIAHEFT
-253 SGNFKTRMEHIFEN
+253 SGNFKTRMEHVFEN

-309 YWSSSSLANNKS
+309 YWSSSSLANSKS
-321 ARGGNPKV
+321 SRGGNPKV

>member
-14 DFDEQD
+14 DFEEQEDVVVD
-20 DTKPVIT
+20 DKPVNDDIPE
-27 NNQDESEEEIEEEE
+27 QEDEDEIP
-41 IEDDNL
+41 DDS
-47 EDDSEDEPSDNID
+47 SEDEPSDIVD
-60 SDENAVAAYNYYK
+60 TDENAVAAYNYYK

-98 AQVALVS
+98 AQVSLVS
-105 AIDNFPSF
+105 AIQNFPPF
-113 LKPIIEYA
+113 LQPIIEYA
-121 TLKDDITPDEVAD
+121 TLKDDVTPEEVAN
-134 FLMQYQPPAFTE
+134 FLMQYQPPSFTE
-146 DDLRNDTDLAENYLT
+146 QDLQNDNDLAENYLT
-161 NSLKQEGLEPDEIE
+161 NSLKAEGLDDEEIE
-175 DRLDYLKDRGQLA
+175 DRIDYLKDRNQLA
-188 KEAIR
+188 KESIR
-193 QFKKDESTRE
+193 QFRKDEQVRQQ
-203 LEMNAQIEQLKQQEQ
+203 EMNSQLEQIRQQEQ
-218 IEEQQQQ
+218 IEQQQQ
-225 AFVQNFGQVLNDTNW
+225 EVFVQNFGQVLNSTNW
-240 RNDHKQVIAHEFT
+240 RDDHKQVIAHEFT
-253 SGNFKTRMEHIFEN
+253 SGNFKTRMEHVFEN

-289 KYKKS
+289 RYKKS

-321 ARGGNPKV
+321 SRGGNPKV